1 MAKAASVSESPNT
14 QYRFT
19 AVVDD
24 EMYHNV
30 RYWANKRGISVNDLL
45 RDRCKRQPEHLP
57 QGISYI
63 ARANKDYDLPTLEV
77 QRLNQLIDGFNALSS
92 NINSLEKIVTS
103 GFDSLVS
110 LTRGDNYL
118 LEDDDGD
125 IDD

>member
-45 RDRCKRQPEHLP
+45 RDALAL
-57 QGISYI
+57 YI

-125 IDD
+125 IDN

>member
-1 MAKAASVSESPNT
+1 MAKAAAVSESPNK

-24 EMYHNV
+24 ETYHNV
-30 RYWANKRGISVNDLL
+30 RYWANKNDISVNDLL
-45 RDRCKRQPEHLP
+45 RDAIAL
-57 QGISYI
+57 YI
-63 ARANKDYDLPTLEV
+63 ARANKDYDLPTLEI
-77 QRLNQLIDGFNALSS
+77 QRLNQMIDGFNALSS
-92 NINSLEKIVTS
+92 NINSLEKIVVS
-103 GFDSLVS
+103 GFDSLIS